1 MWEIGLVSKRAL
13 KEFVSLKGK
22 KEAEKHLTVLFF
34 TKSGRAVFAYKR
46 GIETARFLE
55 GLKFRPLG
63 TFFIVSDDD
72 RFDFTPLKRKVKHLG
87 VEKFLEKYGDVPVL
101 IRAYNGVV
109 YNLREYAEKLKQK
122 RRRK

>member
-1 MWEIGLVSKRAL
+1 M
-13 KEFVSLKGK
+13 
-22 KEAEKHLTVLFF
+22 
-34 TKSGRAVFAYKR
+34 
-46 GIETARFLE
+46 
-55 GLKFRPLG
+55 G

-72 RFDFTPLKRKVKHLG
+72 RFDFAPLKRKVKHLG

-109 YNLREYAEKLKQK
+109 YNLREYAEKFRPK